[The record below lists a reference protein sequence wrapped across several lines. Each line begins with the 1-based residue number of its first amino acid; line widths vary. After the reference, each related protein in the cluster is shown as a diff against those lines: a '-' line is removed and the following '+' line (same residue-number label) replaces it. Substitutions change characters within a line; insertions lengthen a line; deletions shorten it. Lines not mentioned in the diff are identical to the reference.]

1 MEEEDAYLREH
12 MPPPMQKKRDLETI
26 AKKKN
31 EQKKRRIRMAF
42 AAKNV
47 KTPVE
52 DIPATGPGPW
62 KVFMLI
68 NVHANEATK
77 KQVEIRLHTYPQ
89 LVANVKN
96 RLDQGAW
103 VIVAMLGDFYLFE
116 GILFS
121 MREEY
126 RLNSSLSRRRRPA
139 NLFRVVRRYQG
150 PHSAPCK
157 GICHLGKVQRQG
169 PEVVNDRPYPRGS
182 EIHHC
187 RAPTRKHATWS
198 HYRQGGTY
206 WTRTGAFSDAKGET
220 RIRNRKTQAKIKK
233 KRFSVKKKDE
243 RRGLRLSPLDRSS
256 RGKQNFISLE
266 KDGARRLWQ
275 MLQDNFRV
283 PGTRRNSHLR
293 LLHKERASSSRML
306 PVLFPDWHIYE
317 CARTQRTRGVL
328 HHLS

>member
-1 MEEEDAYLREH
+1 
-12 MPPPMQKKRDLETI
+12 MPFFTFKK
-26 AKKKN
+26 
-31 EQKKRRIRMAF
+31 
-42 AAKNV
+42 
-47 KTPVE
+47 

-116 GILFS
+116 GYSFFS
-121 MREEY
+121 CEKGG
-126 RLNSSLSRRRRPA
+126 SCPDTFLSTRRRPA

-169 PEVVNDRPYPRGS
+169 PEIVNDGPYPRGS

-206 WTRTGAFSDAKGET
+206 WTRTGAFSDTKGKT
-220 RIRNRKTQAKIKK
+220 RIRNRETQAEINKK
-233 KRFSVKKKDE
+233 NI
-243 RRGLRLSPLDRSS
+243 
-256 RGKQNFISLE
+256 NF
-266 KDGARRLWQ
+266 
-275 MLQDNFRV
+275 
-283 PGTRRNSHLR
+283 
-293 LLHKERASSSRML
+293 
-306 PVLFPDWHIYE
+306 
-317 CARTQRTRGVL
+317 
-328 HHLS
+328 